1 MEKLKL
7 KYNMSDLWQAHN
19 QGVGAGVRTP
29 FHPRPAAKRAKGQ
42 LRRIRKSLDRES
54 ATTLVHAF
62 VTSRVDYCNAVYAAI
77 K

>member
-42 LRRIRKSLDRES
+42 LSFALERKYSS
-54 ATTLVHAF
+54 MQ
-62 VTSRVDYCNAVYAAI
+62 
-77 K
+77 